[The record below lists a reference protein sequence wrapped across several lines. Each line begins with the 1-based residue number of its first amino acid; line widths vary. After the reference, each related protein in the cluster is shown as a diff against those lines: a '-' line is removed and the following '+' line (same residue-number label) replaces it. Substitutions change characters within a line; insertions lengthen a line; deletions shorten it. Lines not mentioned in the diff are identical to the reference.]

1 MQSIEVADLWLSYRD
16 KRVRPPALKL
26 RLAGVGRKRDADR
39 WALQGVSFEVEQG
52 QMLGVVGHNGSGKS
66 TLLRCLAGIF
76 RPVRG
81 SVTVRGRA
89 ASLIDLTAGFH
100 RLLSARD
107 NVLLAGAIYGI
118 PRDHLLSRFDEM
130 MEFAELTDEV
140 DTPLRAF
147 STGMALR
154 LGFAIA
160 VGMEPDVLLVDEVLA
175 VGDEAFKV
183 KCLDKVGEMRRAG
196 TTIVF
201 VSHELAVVRMLCER
215 TIVLEHGKILFE
227 GESDPAIRDYCK
239 HLGVDLDFAL
249 SRPLV
254 EGPALERVEE
264 SWHKGGKARSR

>member
-1 MQSIEVADLWLSYRD
+1 MSSIDVEDLWLSYRD
-16 KRVRPPALKL
+16 KRVRPPVMKL
-26 RLAGVGRKRDADR
+26 RLAGVGRSKYADR
-39 WALQGVSFEVEQG
+39 WALQEVTFQVDQG
-52 QMLGVVGHNGSGKS
+52 EMVGVVGHNGSGKS

-81 SVTVRGRA
+81 RVTVRGRV

-107 NVLLAGAIYGI
+107 NVVLAGAIYGI
-118 PRDHLLSRFDEM
+118 PRDDVLSRFDSM
-130 MEFAELTDEV
+130 IEFAELQDEV

-175 VGDEAFKV
+175 VGDEAFKI
-183 KCLDKVGEMRRAG
+183 KCLDKVGEMREAG
-196 TTIVF
+196 ATVVF
-201 VSHELAVVRMLCER
+201 VSHEMALVRMLCDK
-215 TIVLEHGKILFE
+215 TIVMDQGRILLQ
-227 GESDPAIRDYCK
+227 GESDAAIRDYCE
-239 HLGVDLDFAL
+239 HLGVDLEFAL

-254 EGPALERVEE
+254 EAPSLDRVEKK
-264 SWHKGGKARSR
+264 WHKGKKEWRT